1 MPDVGTLQVSIVSNR
16 GKRPITDAAVEISSA
31 GEPDKILEVLKTDL
45 SRQTE
50 VIELETPPLEYS
62 MEPGLNQPYS
72 EYNLKVTAP
81 GFEPVEVSEGG
92 NTGTFV
98 GQKVVSFRNELSQLQ
113 VAIRQHNAELQKIR
127 ASVIANAQ
135 QYHKTVGTIEAKLQ
149 VGTTPG
155 NPNMFALLQNA
166 QNNIQIMNANTDA
179 LTQLAARVASDT
191 AMTSYLLDSIKS
203 AYGVSGAVD
212 EDHRQLRI
220 LENETNQ
227 TAILMNSLLN
237 EVNTDVMRQQQYV
250 QTARNYIIDLNSAI
264 KVGSYGVNNV
274 PLVGTPAPRGS
285 SFKMNAG
292 EMSSKPLFVAKFNKE
307 NVQYK
312 EALKRAVNSARNKK
326 PNVMFEVVAVSPAN
340 GKQLSSGSAK
350 NNATKIFQDMVNMG
364 VSADNIALAAR
375 TSAEANS
382 SEVHIYVK

>member
-1 MPDVGTLQVSIVSNR
+1 MKKTVLRLSLVSALSLVISACSFSKDALFPSLVGSDSQEEIKTRGTNIV
-16 GKRPITDAAVEISSA
+16 
-31 GEPDKILEVLKTDL
+31 DL
-45 SRQTE
+45 DGNALP
-50 VIELETPPLEYS
+50 ELGST
-62 MEPGLNQPYS
+62 N
-72 EYNLKVTAP
+72 
-81 GFEPVEVSEGG
+81 FEPVEVSEGG

-274 PLVGTPAPRGS
+274 PLVGTPAPRSS

-375 TSAEANS
+375 TSVEANS

>member
-1 MPDVGTLQVSIVSNR
+1 MKKTVFRLSLVSALSLVISACSFSKDALFPSLIGSESQEEIKTRGTNIV
-16 GKRPITDAAVEISSA
+16 
-31 GEPDKILEVLKTDL
+31 DL
-45 SRQTE
+45 DGNALP
-50 VIELETPPLEYS
+50 ELGST
-62 MEPGLNQPYS
+62 N
-72 EYNLKVTAP
+72 
-81 GFEPVEVSEGG
+81 FEPVEISEGG

-113 VAIRQHNAELQKIR
+113 ESIRRHNSELQKIR

-155 NPNMFALLQNA
+155 NPHMFALLQNA

-212 EDHRQLRI
+212 EDHRQLRV

-227 TAILMNSLLN
+227 TAILMNSLLS

-264 KVGSYGVNNV
+264 KIGSYGVNNV
-274 PLVGTPAPRGS
+274 PLAGVPAPRNTG
-285 SFKMNAG
+285 FNANIG
-292 EMSSKPLFVAKFNKE
+292 EISSKPLFVAKFNKE

-312 EALKRAVNSARNKK
+312 EALKRAVNSARNRK
-326 PNVMFEVVAVSPAN
+326 PNVMFEVVAVSPLN
-340 GKQLSSGSAK
+340 GKQLSSGNAK
-350 NNATKIFQDMVNMG
+350 NNATKIFQDMVDMG
-364 VSADNIALAAR
+364 VSADNIALTAK
-375 TSAEANS
+375 TSADATS

>member
-1 MPDVGTLQVSIVSNR
+1 MKKLAIKLSLVSTLMLAISACSFSKDALFPSLVGTDSQEEIRTR
-16 GKRPITDAAVEISSA
+16 GTNVVDAQSA
-31 GEPDKILEVLKTDL
+31 DL
-45 SRQTE
+45 PMLGST
-50 VIELETPPLEYS
+50 
-62 MEPGLNQPYS
+62 N
-72 EYNLKVTAP
+72 
-81 GFEPVEVSEGG
+81 FEPLKISEGG

-98 GQKVVSFRNELSQLQ
+98 GQKVVSFRTELSQLQ
-113 VAIRQHNAELQKIR
+113 VSIRQHNEELQRIR
-127 ASVIANAQ
+127 SSVISNAQ

-166 QNNIQIMNANTDA
+166 QNNIQVMSANTNA
-179 LTQLAARVASDT
+179 LSQLSARVASDA

-227 TAILMNSLLN
+227 TSILIRSLLG
-237 EVNTDVMRQQQYV
+237 EVNTDVSRQQQYV
-250 QTARNYIIDLNSAI
+250 ETARNYIVDLNSAI

-274 PLVGTPAPRGS
+274 PLSGAAS
-285 SFKMNAG
+285 AKSFDFNHSADVN
-292 EMSSKPLFVAKFNKE
+292 SKPLFVAKFNKD

-312 EALKRAVNSARNKK
+312 EGLKRAVSSARAKK
-326 PNVMFEVVAVSPAN
+326 PNVFFEVVAVTPAN
-340 GKQLSSGSAK
+340 GKQLSSGNAK
-350 NNATKIFQDMVNMG
+350 NNATKIFQDMIDMG
-364 VSADNIALAAR
+364 VGADRIALTAR
-375 TSAEANS
+375 TSAEASS